1 MFALIL
7 PMHGLG
13 GGADLPIPAP
23 VAIAGGTAALVL
35 SFVVLLLAWR
45 TPRFATTGG
54 ERAVH
59 VGLAAFLDGR
69 GWTMSV
75 RALGMTFFCFMLW
88 PALFGPD
95 LLSNPTFGVVYVW
108 LWVGIVPASLL
119 FGRFYRAVSPARTLH
134 LILAKVAG
142 RPPDEGI
149 RRYPAHLGY
158 WPAAI
163 GLFAFVWLE
172 LVSPQATYLGSV
184 RAWFACYLAAM
195 LLGGAIFGER
205 WLERADPFEVYSTLL
220 AHLSP
225 WSRNDEGE
233 LVLTSPLR
241 HLARVPGEAGL
252 VATVAVLLGSTAYD
266 SWRESVTWI
275 RFVQSSGIDSTVLGT
290 AGLLTTITVVG
301 VVFVAASMATA
312 ADESVDRRQIP
323 RRLAHSIVPIVV
335 GYMVAHYL
343 SFFVQVGSQTLIQI
357 SDPGGTGANLFGTG
371 DWEVS
376 YWFSEHATFLAT
388 TQVVAIVTGH
398 VLGVI
403 AAHDRALEI
412 LPRRHQVAGQLP
424 LLIAMVLYTYMG
436 LYLLFGA

>member
-1 MFALIL
+1 MFPLIL

-23 VAIAGGTAALVL
+23 FAIAGGTAALAL
-35 SFVVLLLAWR
+35 SFLVLLVAWR
-45 TPRFATTGG
+45 TPRFATAGG
-54 ERAVH
+54 ERAVPL
-59 VGLAAFLDGR
+59 GLAAFLDSR
-69 GWTMSV
+69 GWTMSL
-75 RALGMTFFCFMLW
+75 RTLGMTFFCFMLW

-95 LLSNPTFGVVYVW
+95 QLNNPTFGVVYVW

-142 RPPDEGI
+142 RPPGEGI
-149 RRYPAHLGY
+149 RRYPARLGY

-195 LLGGAIFGER
+195 LLGGAVFGER

-225 WSRNDEGE
+225 WARNDEGD
-233 LVLTSPLR
+233 LVWISPLR
-241 HLARVPGEAGL
+241 HIARVPGEAGL
-252 VATVAVLLGSTAYD
+252 VATVAVLLASTAYD

-275 RFVQSSGIDSTVLGT
+275 RFVQSSGIDQTVLGT
-290 AGLLTTITVVG
+290 AGLLTAVTVVG
-301 VVFVAASMATA
+301 VVFVAASMATG
-312 ADESVDRRQIP
+312 ADESVDRRQLP
-323 RRLAHSIVPIVV
+323 RQLAHSIVPIVV

-357 SDPGGTGANLFGTG
+357 SDPVGTGANLFGTG
-371 DWEVS
+371 DWEVN
-376 YWFSEHATFLAT
+376 YWFSQHAAFLAT
-388 TQVVAIVTGH
+388 TKVVAIVTGH

-424 LLIAMVLYTYMG
+424 LLVAMVLYTYMG

>member
-1 MFALIL
+1 MLPLIL

-13 GGADLPIPAP
+13 GGADLPIPARF
-23 VAIAGGTAALVL
+23 AIAGGTAALAL

-54 ERAVH
+54 ERTIH
-59 VGLAAFLDGR
+59 VDLAAFLDSR
-69 GWTMSV
+69 GWTMSI
-75 RALGMTFFCFMLW
+75 RTLGMTFFCFMLW

-95 LLSNPTFGVVYVW
+95 LLNNPTFGVVYVW

-142 RPPDEGI
+142 RPPDEGT

-225 WSRNDEGE
+225 WARNDEGD
-233 LVLTSPLR
+233 LVWISPLR

-252 VATVAVLLGSTAYD
+252 VATVAVLLAGTAYD

-275 RFVQSSGIDSTVLGT
+275 RFVQSSGIDQTLLGT
-290 AGLLTTITVVG
+290 AGLLTAVTVVG
-301 VVFVAASMATA
+301 VVFMAASMATGVE
-312 ADESVDRRQIP
+312 ESVDRWQIP
-323 RRLAHSIVPIVV
+323 PQLAHSIVPIVV

-357 SDPGGTGANLFGTG
+357 SDPIGSGANLFGTG
-371 DWEVS
+371 DWEVN
-376 YWFSEHATFLAT
+376 YWFSQHATFLAT
-388 TQVVAIVTGH
+388 TKVVSIVTGH

>member
-1 MFALIL
+1 
-7 PMHGLG
+7 MHGLG

-23 VAIAGGTAALVL
+23 LAIAGGTAALAL
-35 SFVVLLLAWR
+35 SFLVLLLAWR

-54 ERAVH
+54 ERTVH
-59 VGLAAFLDGR
+59 VALAAFLDSR
-69 GWTMSV
+69 GWTLTI
-75 RALGMTFFCFMLW
+75 RTLGMTFFCFMLW

-95 LLSNPTFGVVYVW
+95 LLNNPTFGVVYVW

-134 LILAKVAG
+134 LFLAKVAG
-142 RPPDEGI
+142 RPPGEGI
-149 RRYPAHLGY
+149 RRYPAQLGY

-172 LVSPQATYLGSV
+172 LVSPQANYLGSV

-225 WSRNDEGE
+225 WAHNDEGD
-233 LVLTSPLR
+233 LVWISPLR

-252 VATVAVLLGSTAYD
+252 VATVAVLLASTAYD

-275 RFVQSSGIDSTVLGT
+275 RFVQSSGIDQTVLGT
-290 AGLLTTITVVG
+290 AGLLTAVTVVG
-301 VVFVAASMATA
+301 VVFMAASMATRVE
-312 ADESVDRRQIP
+312 ESVDRWQVPRQ
-323 RRLAHSIVPIVV
+323 LAHSIVPIVV

-357 SDPGGTGANLFGTG
+357 SDPIGTGANLFGTG
-371 DWEVS
+371 GWEVN
-376 YWFSEHATFLAT
+376 YWFSQHATFLAT
-388 TQVVAIVTGH
+388 TKVVSIVTGH

-403 AAHDRALEI
+403 AAHDRSLEI

-424 LLIAMVLYTYMG
+424 LLVAMVLYTYMG

>member
-1 MFALIL
+1 
-7 PMHGLG
+7 MHGLG
-13 GGADLPIPAP
+13 GGADLPIPARF
-23 VAIAGGTAALVL
+23 AIAGGTGALAL

-45 TPRFATTGG
+45 TPRFSTDGG
-54 ERAVH
+54 ERAVP
-59 VGLAAFLDGR
+59 VGLAAFLDSR
-69 GWTMSV
+69 AWTSGI
-75 RALGMTFFCFMLW
+75 RTLGMTFFCFMLW

-142 RPPDEGI
+142 RPPGEGI
-149 RRYPAHLGY
+149 RRYPDQLGY
-158 WPAAI
+158 WPAGI
-163 GLFAFVWLE
+163 GLFAFAWLE
-172 LVSPQATYLGSV
+172 LVSVQATYLGSV

-225 WSRNDEGE
+225 WARNDEGD
-233 LVLTSPLR
+233 LVWISPLR

-252 VATVAVLLGSTAYD
+252 VATVAVLLASTAYD

-275 RFVQSSGIDSTVLGT
+275 RFVQSSGIDQTVLGT
-290 AGLLTTITVVG
+290 AGLLTAVTVVG
-301 VVFVAASMATA
+301 VVFMAASMAIGA
-312 ADESVDRRQIP
+312 GESADRRQTP
-323 RRLAHSIVPIVV
+323 RQLAHSVVPIVV

-357 SDPGGTGANLFGTG
+357 SDPVGSGANLFGTG
-371 DWEVS
+371 DWEVN
-376 YWFSEHATFLAT
+376 YWFSQHATFLAT
-388 TQVVAIVTGH
+388 AKVVSIVTGH
-398 VLGVI
+398 VLGVV

-424 LLIAMVLYTYMG
+424 LLVAMVLYTYMG

>member
-1 MFALIL
+1 MFLLIL

-13 GGADLPIPAP
+13 GGADLPIPAHF
-23 VAIAGGTAALVL
+23 AIAGGTAALVL

-45 TPRFATTGG
+45 TPRFAATGG
-54 ERAVH
+54 ERTIRADV
-59 VGLAAFLDGR
+59 AAFLDSR
-69 GWTMSV
+69 AWTMSI

-119 FGRFYRAVSPARTLH
+119 FGRFYRAVSPARTFH

-142 RPPDEGI
+142 RPPGEGI
-149 RRYPAHLGY
+149 SRYPAQLGY

-172 LVSPQATYLGSV
+172 LVSPQASYLGSV

-220 AHLSP
+220 ARLSP
-225 WSRNDEGE
+225 WARNDDGD
-233 LVLTSPLR
+233 LVWISPLR
-241 HLARVPGEAGL
+241 NLARVPGEAGL

-290 AGLLTTITVVG
+290 AGLLTTVTVVG
-301 VVFVAASMATA
+301 VVFMAASMATGV
-312 ADESVDRRQIP
+312 DESVDRRQVP
-323 RRLAHSIVPIVV
+323 RQLAHSIVPIVV

-357 SDPGGTGANLFGTG
+357 SDPVGTGTNLFGTG
-371 DWEVS
+371 GWEVN
-376 YWFSEHATFLAT
+376 YWFFQHATFLAT
-388 TQVVAIVTGH
+388 TKVVSIVTGH

-412 LPRRHQVAGQLP
+412 LPKRHQVAGQLP
-424 LLIAMVLYTYMG
+424 LLVAMVLYTYMG

>member
-1 MFALIL
+1 MFPLIL

-23 VAIAGGTAALVL
+23 FAIAGGTAALAL

-45 TPRFATTGG
+45 TPRFSTAGG
-54 ERAVH
+54 ERAVP
-59 VGLAAFLDGR
+59 VGLAAFLDSP
-69 GWTMSV
+69 GWTMSI
-75 RALGMTFFCFMLW
+75 RALGMAFFCFMLW

-95 LLSNPTFGVVYVW
+95 LLNNPTFGVVYVW
-108 LWVGIVPASLL
+108 LWVGIVPASLM

-142 RPPDEGI
+142 RPPGEGI

-225 WSRNDEGE
+225 WARNDEGD
-233 LVLTSPLR
+233 LVWISPLR

-252 VATVAVLLGSTAYD
+252 VATVAVLLASTAYD

-275 RFVQSSGIDSTVLGT
+275 RFVQSSGIDQTVLGT
-290 AGLLTTITVVG
+290 AGLLTAVTVVG
-301 VVFVAASMATA
+301 VVFMAASIATGV
-312 ADESVDRRQIP
+312 DESVDRWQIP
-323 RRLAHSIVPIVV
+323 RRLAHSIVPIIV

-343 SFFVQVGSQTLIQI
+343 NFFVQVGSQTLIQI
-357 SDPGGTGANLFGTG
+357 SDPIGTGANLFGTR
-371 DWEVS
+371 DWEVN
-376 YWFSEHATFLAT
+376 YWFSQHATFLAT
-388 TQVVAIVTGH
+388 TKVVSIVTGH

>member
-1 MFALIL
+1 MFPLIL

-13 GGADLPIPAP
+13 GGADLPIPASF
-23 VAIAGGTAALVL
+23 AIAGGTAALAL

-45 TPRFATTGG
+45 TPRFSTAGG
-54 ERAVH
+54 ERAVPA
-59 VGLAAFLDGR
+59 GLAAFLDSP
-69 GWTMSV
+69 GWTMSI
-75 RALGMTFFCFMLW
+75 RALGMAFFCFMLW

-95 LLSNPTFGVVYVW
+95 LLNNPTFGVVYVW

-134 LILAKVAG
+134 LMLAKVAG
-142 RPPDEGI
+142 RPPGEGI
-149 RRYPAHLGY
+149 RRYPARLGY

-225 WSRNDEGE
+225 WGRNDEGD
-233 LVLTSPLR
+233 LVWISPLR

-252 VATVAVLLGSTAYD
+252 VATVAVLLASTAYD

-275 RFVQSSGIDSTVLGT
+275 RFVQSSSIDQTVLGT
-290 AGLLTTITVVG
+290 AGLLTAVTVVG
-301 VVFVAASMATA
+301 VVFMAASMATGV
-312 ADESVDRRQIP
+312 DESVDRWQIP
-323 RRLAHSIVPIVV
+323 RQLAHSIVPIVV

-343 SFFVQVGSQTLIQI
+343 NFFVQVGSQTLIQI
-357 SDPGGTGANLFGTG
+357 SDPIGTGANLFGTG
-371 DWEVS
+371 GWEVN
-376 YWFSEHATFLAT
+376 YWFSQHATFLAT
-388 TQVVAIVTGH
+388 TKVVAIVTGH

>member
-1 MFALIL
+1 MFPLIL

-23 VAIAGGTAALVL
+23 FAIAGGTAALLL
-35 SFVVLLLAWR
+35 SFIVLLLAWR

-54 ERAVH
+54 ERTIRPDV
-59 VGLAAFLDGR
+59 AAFLDSR
-69 GWTMSV
+69 GWTMSI
-75 RALGMTFFCFMLW
+75 RALGTAFFCFMLW

-108 LWVGIVPASLL
+108 LWVGVVPASLL
-119 FGRFYRAVSPARTLH
+119 FGRFYRAVSPACTVH
-134 LILAKVAG
+134 LVLSKAAG
-142 RPPDEGI
+142 RQPSEGT
-149 RRYPAHLGY
+149 RHYPAWLGY
-158 WPAAI
+158 WPAAV

-172 LVSPQATYLGSV
+172 LVSPQATYLGPV
-184 RAWFACYLAAM
+184 RTWFAFYLAAM
-195 LLGGAIFGER
+195 LLGGVIFGER

-225 WSRNDEGE
+225 WARNDQGD
-233 LVLTSPLR
+233 LVWISPLR
-241 HLARVPGEAGL
+241 HLARVPGEPGL

-275 RFVQSSGIDSTVLGT
+275 RFVQSGGIDQTVLGT
-290 AGLLTTITVVG
+290 AGLLTAVTVVG
-301 VVFVAASMATA
+301 VVFMAASMATGVDDGA
-312 ADESVDRRQIP
+312 DRRRVP
-323 RRLAHSIVPIVV
+323 RQLAHSIVPIVV

-357 SDPGGTGANLFGTG
+357 SDPIGTGANLFGTA
-371 DWEVS
+371 DWEVN
-376 YWFSEHATFLAT
+376 YWFSQHATLLAST
-388 TQVVAIVTGH
+388 KVVAIVSGH

-424 LLIAMVLYTYMG
+424 LLFTMVLYTYMG